1 MRIPRAA
8 AAGLALPALLLGIA
22 CSTNP
27 ATGKRQLNLYSE
39 QQEVAMGRQYN
50 QQVEQQIGLY
60 DDPELQRYLDRLGK
74 SLAARSERPELPWTF
89 AVVDDASINA
99 FALPGGFIYVTR
111 GLMSHVSSEAELAG
125 VLGHEIGHV
134 TGRHQVN
141 QLSKQQLTQLG
152 LTLGMILT
160 PEARQY
166 GDIANLAGGLL
177 FLKFG
182 RDDERQADD
191 FGLRYLQSAGYP
203 AQAMGEVFG
212 LLSRV
217 SRAEGEGQGRL
228 PSWLATHPDPEERR
242 ARMETQYASLPDSA
256 TSPAWR
262 REPYLDRMDGVV
274 YGPDPRQGF
283 FQRGVFYH
291 PELRFR
297 IETPR
302 GWRGVNQR
310 QAVVW
315 QPPQK
320 DALFV
325 LTLAEERDPRRA
337 AQKFFAQQGIAAV
350 GDLPRGIAATG
361 AEFQAQTQQGVL
373 QGAVGF
379 LEHQGRVFQLLG
391 FAQPGDWR
399 RYGDEI
405 ARAMASFE
413 RESDSEVLRAQPMRV
428 DVVKLDRAMTLA
440 EFDRRYPSTVPLQKV
455 ALLNNLEPN
464 TALRAGDEVKRVVGG
479 PRGGM
484 DLG

>member
-8 AAGLALPALLLGIA
+8 FAGLALPALLIAAA
-22 CSTNP
+22 CSSNP

-50 QQVEQQIGLY
+50 QQIEQQIGLY
-60 DDPELQRYLDRLGK
+60 PDPELQRYVDRLGK
-74 SLAARSERPELPWTF
+74 SLAARSERPNLPWTF

-152 LTLGMILT
+152 LTLGMILS

-166 GDIANLAGGLL
+166 GDIANLAGGLM

-191 FGLRYLQSAGYP
+191 LGLRYLSSTGYP
-203 AQAMGEVFG
+203 PQAMSEVFG
-212 LLSRV
+212 MLSRV
-217 SRAEGEGQGRL
+217 SAAEGEGQGRL
-228 PSWLATHPDPEERR
+228 PSWLATHPNPEERQ
-242 ARMETQYASLPDSA
+242 ARMETHYASLPDSA
-256 TSPAWR
+256 GSPAWR
-262 REPYLDRMDGVV
+262 REPYLAQMDGVV

-283 FQRGVFYH
+283 FRRGVFYH
-291 PELRFR
+291 PELGFR
-297 IETPR
+297 LEAPR
-302 GWRGVNQR
+302 GWKGINQR

-325 LTLAEERDPRRA
+325 LTLAQGNDPRRA
-337 AQKFFAQQGIAAV
+337 AQQFFNQQGVSAV
-350 GDLPRGIAATG
+350 GDLPRGIRATG

-379 LEHQGRVFQLLG
+379 LEHRGQVYQLLG

-399 RYGDEI
+399 QYGDDV

-413 RESDSEVLRAQPMRV
+413 RETDREILEAQPMRV
-428 DVVKLDRAMTLA
+428 DVVKLDRAMSLA
-440 EFDRRYPSTVPLQKV
+440 EFDRRHPSTVPLQKV
-455 ALLNNLEPN
+455 ALLNNVEPN
-464 TALRAGDEVKRVVGG
+464 TQLRAGDEVKRVVGG

-484 DLG
+484 EL